1 MYSAVTASI
10 RVAELTSSSPGAIAV
25 IRIRGPGALAL
36 ADSIFEPA
44 QPPRLAVS
52 PARRP
57 RVGYAGDSL
66 RDQILA
72 VPLGPSDVE
81 IHTHG
86 GPRPV
91 QLVLDALRSRGAVVV
106 TAEALGQTSDSSDSV
121 LSARAALPV
130 STTDRV
136 AQILL
141 DQLGGAF
148 DEELREVH
156 ERLVRG
162 DLTGAYADLKALSHR
177 SSWGVRL
184 LTGWTIALAG
194 RPNSGKSSLLN
205 ALLGYE
211 RALVDHAPGT
221 TRDPLKARAALDGWP
236 VELIDTAGL
245 REIDDPLESE
255 GVLLAA
261 RSHRESDV
269 LLLVLDRALPLEGE
283 AKRLLTKYPN
293 AIRVASKSD
302 LTPAWDN
309 ERIDAIGVSA
319 LSGHGLDRLV
329 EVIVSRLVPESNKPG
344 AGVAITEAIAEK
356 LALACHALGA
366 REAESARLIIADLL
380 GDARNSRADAL
391 PSVTDPRQA
400 EAGGSVS
407 DPHRGPSRD

>member
-1 MYSAVTASI
+1 VTAAI
-10 RVAELTSSSPGAIAV
+10 RVAVLTSSSPGAIAV

-44 QPPRLAVS
+44 RPPRLAAS
-52 PARRP
+52 PLRRP

-106 TAEALGQTSDSSDSV
+106 TALELGQSSDSTESV
-121 LSARAALPV
+121 QSASAAIPLA
-130 STTDRV
+130 TTDRV
-136 AQILL
+136 ALVLL
-141 DQLGGAF
+141 DQIGGAF

-162 DLTGAYADLKALSHR
+162 DLAGAHEHLETLSSR

-221 TRDPLKARAALDGWP
+221 TRDPLRARAALDGWP

-255 GVLLAA
+255 GILRAA

-269 LLLVLDRALPLEGE
+269 LLLVLDRALPLDHE
-283 AKRLLTKYPN
+283 AERLLTQYPS
-293 AIRVASKSD
+293 ATRVASKSD
-302 LTPAWDN
+302 LTPAWDH

-319 LSGHGLDRLV
+319 FSGHGLDRLV
-329 EVIVSRLVPESNKPG
+329 EVIVSRLVPGSNKPG
-344 AGVAITEAIAEK
+344 VGVATTKAIAEK

-366 REAESARLIIADLL
+366 RDAEAARLIIVDLL
-380 GDARNSRADAL
+380 GDARTSRAETL
-391 PSVTDPRQA
+391 PEVTDSRPA

-407 DPHRGPSRD
+407 DPHRGPSRG